1 MYKLL
6 LMVFA
11 IGGFIFAGSLNE
23 AIHVDE
29 NSKPIKNQ
37 YSWAND
43 SSDDDS
49 KIEAGRRRGK
59 QSKADRRRGGGGLR

>member
-1 MYKLL
+1 MYKLFL
-6 LMVFA
+6 IVFA
-11 IGGFIFAGSLNE
+11 IGSFIFAGSLHETIEIDKNT
-23 AIHVDE
+23 
-29 NSKPIKNQ
+29 NPIKNQ

-59 QSKADRRRGGGGLR
+59 GNRGRRRGGNGLR

>member
-1 MYKLL
+1 MYKLFIV
-6 LMVFA
+6 MFA
-11 IGGFIFAGSLNE
+11 VSSYVFAGSLNE
-23 AIHVDE
+23 TVRVNE
-29 NSKPIKNQ
+29 NSNPVKNQ

-59 QSKADRRRGGGGLR
+59 QSKKDRRRGAGGLR